1 MTVTAFKSMGLP
13 KKPATEAE
21 LDSYVKERGVPVLV
35 HEGGASEIVPHA
47 DLALAST
54 APALPSV
61 DAKSGISRRLS
72 VQIPDYLWRTLKV
85 EAGTRGCTVRYLILE
100 ALRKNG
106 STIAD
111 EDFSEDGRRE
121 A

>member
-21 LDSYVKERGVPVLV
+21 LDSYVKERGVPVLI
-35 HEGGASEIVPHA
+35 HEAPPAEP
-47 DLALAST
+47 ST
-54 APALPSV
+54 EPEVTPQPAAAPDV
-61 DAKSGISRRLS
+61 TSRRLS
-72 VQIPDYLWRTLKV
+72 VQVPDYLWKSLKI

-106 STIAD
+106 TTIAD
-111 EDFSEDGRRE
+111 ADFSEDGRRE